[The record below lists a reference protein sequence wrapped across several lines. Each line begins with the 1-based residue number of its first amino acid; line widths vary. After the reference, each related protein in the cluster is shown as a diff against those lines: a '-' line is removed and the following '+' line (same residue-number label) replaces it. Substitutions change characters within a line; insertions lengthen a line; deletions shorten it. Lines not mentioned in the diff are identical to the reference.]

1 MSGIVLSSGQ
11 LWLLVAFLSA
21 AAFGLKVLGFVVVGG
36 REMPPILQRCLALIP
51 ASLLAALIAKDT
63 FTTAQEIAIDARLV
77 GLVVAAVA
85 VWRRLPFVV
94 VIVLATA
101 ATAAVRALV

>member
-1 MSGIVLSSGQ
+1 MSRAVLSTTE
-11 LWLLVAFLSA
+11 LWLLIVLLPVAA
-21 AAFGLKVLGFVVVGG
+21 YGLKVLGFVIVGG
-36 REMPPILQRCLALIP
+36 REMPAILQRCLALIP

-63 FTTAQEIAIDARLV
+63 FTTAQELAIDARAV
-77 GLVVAAVA
+77 GLLVAAVA

-101 ATAAVRALV
+101 ATAAVRAFA

>member
-1 MSGIVLSSGQ
+1 MSRAVLSTTE
-11 LWLLVAFLSA
+11 LWLLIVLLSVAA
-21 AAFGLKVLGFVVVGG
+21 YGLKVLGFVIVGG
-36 REMPPILQRCLALIP
+36 REMPAILQRCLVLIP

-63 FTTAQEIAIDARLV
+63 FTTAQELAIDARAV

-101 ATAAVRALV
+101 ATAAVRAFA